1 MIDRLPELSEH
12 QLTIFDDVILSLAL
26 EVEIETRAELAEKL
40 AELARARSPEYR
52 CEQIVALEIDFLA
65 RHRVVAG
72 AAHGFCV
79 VAQFATVLQR
89 DFDDALIGIHLH
101 PIAAKDQ
108 VEWITIKTRHRRR
121 VGHHRTQR

>member
-1 MIDRLPELSEH
+1 MAS
-12 QLTIFDDVILSLAL
+12 V
-26 EVEIETRAELAEKL
+26 
-40 AELARARSPEYR
+40 LARGESLTAHARSAEYR

-89 DFDDALIGIHLH
+89 DFDDAL
-101 PIAAKDQ
+101 AA
-108 VEWITIKTRHRRR
+108 RHGLGQR
-121 VGHHRTQR
+121 VVAEQRNALAQRQHFGVAHAFFVV